1 MGKLRG
7 ELCGST
13 YLATLSSPIHVYT
26 VYKDIVL
33 YREFAMESN
42 RVYTLQLDEC
52 IKIKDTVQSLW
63 DTPKNLQ
70 QEPVLTL
77 ALDFNNIKWFQTKLH
92 I

>member
-1 MGKLRG
+1 
-7 ELCGST
+7 
-13 YLATLSSPIHVYT
+13 
-26 VYKDIVL
+26 
-33 YREFAMESN
+33 MESN

-77 ALDFNNIKWFQTKLH
+77 ALDFTNIKWFQTKLH
-92 I
+92 IQIRIWIPFFLKKKLLFVSSYLNGKVL